1 MPLLAGTGT
10 VLVLG
15 GLPLTGTLFGG
26 QGFVDLGGLPLD
38 FGGAGGAEVGGG
50 GGEVVLVDGG
60 VMKGG

>member
-1 MPLLAGTGT
+1 M
-10 VLVLG
+10 LG

-26 QGFVDLGGLPLD
+26 GGVDLGGLPD

-50 GGEVVLVDGG
+50 GGEVLEALVLVDGG